1 MTIEKYV
8 EGLKELVPAHFI
20 ENTKDWSTS
29 DKMYVFLHYI
39 QLKNMEEIKT
49 LIYAK
54 CKQIKEKGA
63 EAPFFSMNKLTLLL
77 IT

>member
-1 MTIEKYV
+1 MEEGSDTMTIEEYV
-8 EGLKELVPAHFI
+8 ENLKELVPAHFI

-54 CKQIKEKGA
+54 CK
-63 EAPFFSMNKLTLLL
+63 
-77 IT
+77 

>member
-29 DKMYVFLHYI
+29 DKMYVFLHFI

-54 CKQIKEKGA
+54 CK
-63 EAPFFSMNKLTLLL
+63 
-77 IT
+77 